1 MQIGKSI
8 TEDKFIFSPKYRVQ
22 RLATY
27 YTLHCLAWAA
37 LWTVM
42 FYNYPRNV
50 LHQFSWI
57 PAFML
62 FTFPIIYGIIPHL
75 LLKRKYSLF
84 IIASIVW
91 GIVGF
96 FINAWNRE
104 FWFIPMQDFIG
115 FDDIYRKVWDPTSFL
130 CMCTSAGELSILVL
144 FKHWFI
150 KQRET
155 AQAQKEKV
163 VAELQLL
170 KAQLHPHFLFN
181 TLNNIYSF
189 SLQQLPKT
197 PELIL
202 KLSSLLRYMLYD
214 CKAEEVLLEKELEV
228 MKNYI
233 DLEKERYG
241 DKIDISFNIEGNISD
256 RYIAPLLLLPFLENA
271 FKHGTSEQLEKPW
284 LSFDLAI
291 VDDTLQCKIVNSKNE
306 MVPFS
311 ANGIGIDNVKKRL
324 ELLYSGKHELKLADE
339 RDFFVVALQLKLEHV
354 NKLAPV
360 FQINNFI
367 NTEKTVYETA
377 LPAYRR

>member
-1 MQIGKSI
+1 MKKLQTI
-8 TEDKFIFSPKYRVQ
+8 TVNDFILFPKYRVL

-27 YTLHCLAWAA
+27 YTIHCMAWGA
-37 LWTVM
+37 LWSLM

-62 FTFPIIYGIIPHL
+62 FTFPIIYGFIPHL
-75 LLKRKYSLF
+75 LLKRKYAWF
-84 IIASIVW
+84 AVAAVAWSIV
-91 GIVGF
+91 GL

-104 FWFIPMQDFIG
+104 YWFIPMQEFIG
-115 FDDIYRKVWDPTSFL
+115 FKEIHRVIWEPTSFL
-130 CMCTSAGELSILVL
+130 CMCTTAGELSILVL

-155 AQAQKEKV
+155 AQAQEEKV
-163 VAELQLL
+163 IAELQLL
-170 KAQLHPHFLFN
+170 KGQLHPHFLFN

-202 KLSSLLRYMLYD
+202 KLSSLLSYMLYD

-291 VDDTLQCKIVNSKNE
+291 VQDTLQCKIVNSKNE
-306 MVPFS
+306 FVPLS
-311 ANGIGIDNVKKRL
+311 TNGIGINNVKKRL
-324 ELLYSGKHELKLADE
+324 GLLYSGKHELKLADE
-339 RDFFVVALQLKLEHV
+339 GDFFVVALKLELEAAS
-354 NKLAPV
+354 KLAPV
-360 FQINNFI
+360 FQINSVI

>member
-1 MQIGKSI
+1 MNKLQTI
-8 TEDKFIFSPKYRVQ
+8 TVNDFILFPKYRVL

-27 YTLHCLAWAA
+27 YTIHCMAWGA
-37 LWTVM
+37 LWSLM

-50 LHQFSWI
+50 LQQFSWI

-62 FTFPIIYGIIPHL
+62 FTFPIIYGFIPHL
-75 LLKRKYSLF
+75 LLKRKYAWF
-84 IIASIVW
+84 AVAGVAWSIV
-91 GIVGF
+91 GL

-104 FWFIPMQDFIG
+104 YWFIPMQEFIG
-115 FDDIYRKVWDPTSFL
+115 FKEIHRVIWEPTSFL
-130 CMCTSAGELSILVL
+130 CMCTTAGELSILVL

-155 AQAQKEKV
+155 AEAQEEKV
-163 VAELQLL
+163 IAELQLL
-170 KAQLHPHFLFN
+170 KGQLHPHFLFN

-202 KLSSLLRYMLYD
+202 KLSSLLSYMLYD

-291 VDDTLQCKIVNSKNE
+291 VQDTLQCKIVNSKNE
-306 MVPFS
+306 FVPLS
-311 ANGIGIDNVKKRL
+311 TNGIGINNVKKRL
-324 ELLYSGKHELKLADE
+324 GLLYSGKHELKLADE
-339 RDFFVVALQLKLEHV
+339 GDFFVVALKLELEAAS
-354 NKLAPV
+354 KLAPV
-360 FQINNFI
+360 FQINSVI

>member
-1 MQIGKSI
+1 
-8 TEDKFIFSPKYRVQ
+8 
-22 RLATY
+22 
-27 YTLHCLAWAA
+27 
-37 LWTVM
+37 M

-57 PAFML
+57 PTFML
-62 FTFPIIYGIIPHL
+62 FTFPIIYGFIPHL
-75 LLKRKYSLF
+75 LLKRKYAWF
-84 IIASIVW
+84 AVAAVAWSIV
-91 GIVGF
+91 GL

-104 FWFIPMQDFIG
+104 YWFIPMQEFIG
-115 FDDIYRKVWDPTSFL
+115 FKEIHRVIWEPTSFL
-130 CMCTSAGELSILVL
+130 CMCTTAGELSILVL

-155 AQAQKEKV
+155 AQAQEEKV
-163 VAELQLL
+163 IAELQLL
-170 KAQLHPHFLFN
+170 KGQLHPHFLFN

-202 KLSSLLRYMLYD
+202 KLSSLLSYMLYD

-291 VDDTLQCKIVNSKNE
+291 VQDTLQCKIVNSKNE
-306 MVPFS
+306 FVPLS
-311 ANGIGIDNVKKRL
+311 TNGIGINNVKKRL
-324 ELLYSGKHELKLADE
+324 GLLHSGKHELKLADE
-339 RDFFVVALQLKLEHV
+339 GDFFVVALKLELEAAS
-354 NKLAPV
+354 KLAPV
-360 FQINNFI
+360 FQINSVI